1 MSFNS
6 FVYEQ
11 GIIGVTIGTI
21 SGFAISNLMKD
32 INRSVIVKFVKYLRL
47 ANVYLISSLIEFA
60 LQLLIVYLLYTFM
73 LYPIF
78 KLEIEGERE
87 EEKKRREWRSE
98 LLSEVKTLDVGNV
111 YF

>member
-1 MSFNS
+1 MSFNA

-32 INRSVIVKFVKYLRL
+32 INREVIVKVVKYLKL
-47 ANVYLISSLIEFA
+47 SNISLIASLIEFS
-60 LQLLIVYLLYTFM
+60 LQLLIVYLLYTF
-73 LYPIF
+73 LLHPIF
-78 KLEIEGERE
+78 ELEIEEERQ
-87 EEKKRREWRSE
+87 EEKKKREWRSE
-98 LLSEVKTLDVGNV
+98 LLNEVRTLDMGNV

>member
-1 MSFNS
+1 MSFNT

-32 INRSVIVKFVKYLRL
+32 LNKEVIVKVVQYFKLS
-47 ANVYLISSLIEFA
+47 NISVIASLIEFS
-60 LQLLIVYLLYTFM
+60 LQLLIVYLLYTF
-73 LYPIF
+73 LLHPIF
-78 KLEIEGERE
+78 NIEIEEERE
-87 EEKKRREWRSE
+87 EEKKKREWRSE
-98 LLSEVKTLDVGNV
+98 LLNEVRTLDMGNV